1 MVQAKT
7 LKREHIQHVQERA
20 KRSMRLDRMIQE
32 RVIGSKVRAGMGNQ
46 TMLGFISHLKTFTFT
61 PEKEGLS
68 KEGT

>member
-1 MVQAKT
+1 MFKKEQ
-7 LKREHIQHVQERA
+7 RGQCDWIG
-20 KRSMRLDRMIQE
+20 MIQE
-32 RVIGSKVRAGMGNQ
+32 RVIGSKVREGMGNQ